1 MNETEFINSD
11 IQPNAYYMHEQL
23 KENNYS
29 FSSFLLL
36 AAVCVEQYIAF
47 SDIFLFSF
55 LWTKGKQGTLGSLHI
70 PWVILERP
78 SFPMSVD
85 AWFFWYSKQG
95 FHFALNCIWGSCAFQ
110 VNSMT
115 MHPWRTWNLSKGTQT
130 NVILLCTEEY
140 LVSVSHLLCQLF
152 TRNVANVFCV

>member
-1 MNETEFINSD
+1 MKLNSLTLTFSR
-11 IQPNAYYMHEQL
+11 MHIICMSNSRKTTTASLLFFCLLQSALSSILHFLTFFFFFFVDEG
-23 KENNYS
+23 KARDVR
-29 FSSFLLL
+29 FSSYSLSNTGE
-36 AAVCVEQYIAF
+36 A
-47 SDIFLFSF
+47 LFPYVSRC
-55 LWTKGKQGTLGSLHI
+55 LI
-70 PWVILERP
+70 
-78 SFPMSVD
+78 
-85 AWFFWYSKQG
+85 FWYSKQG